1 MPIRKNPSV
10 VYWLGNSLYLNMTNM
25 CSSNCFF
32 CIRNFR
38 SGVGGFNLKLER
50 EPAVS
55 EVISELQ
62 EVINRRNWGEIV
74 FCGFGEPLE
83 RLDCLLE
90 VTRWIRK
97 HYGRA
102 ASVRIDTNGHGDLL
116 NKGRDVVNELK
127 AAGIDRISVS
137 LNAQDK
143 ETYNR
148 VCRPRFDDAFERV
161 LEFVEKAKRNFDI
174 EITAVAVPEIN
185 IPKIREIAQRM
196 GVKLRVREYIPCFW

>member
-1 MPIRKNPSV
+1 M
-10 VYWLGNSLYLNMTNM
+10 
-25 CSSNCFF
+25 
-32 CIRNFR
+32 
-38 SGVGGFNLKLER
+38 
-50 EPAVS
+50 
-55 EVISELQ
+55 
-62 EVINRRNWGEIV
+62 NRRNWDEIV

-97 HYGRA
+97 YHGRA
-102 ASVRIDTNGHGDLL
+102 VGVRIDTNGHGDLL

-127 AAGIDRISVS
+127 AAGIDKISVS

-148 VCRPRFDDAFERV
+148 VCRPKFDNAFESV
-161 LEFVEKAKRNFDI
+161 IGFVEKAKRNFDV
-174 EITAVAVPEIN
+174 EITAVALSDID

-196 GVKLRVREYIPCFW
+196 GVRLRVREHIPCFL